1 VFYNNCFL
9 DKDFMCVMSMD
20 GVLSFYEQETFS
32 FQVYLPDFLLPG
44 PFMYMEV
51 TDSFIVATAG
61 RMLESYK

>member
-1 VFYNNCFL
+1 
-9 DKDFMCVMSMD
+9 MCVMSMD